1 VGKKDKEAKRKKDKE
16 KRAKGDKGKKDKGK
30 KGKDKSSA
38 SPEPIHQTFTPGQSY
53 ADGTP
58 MDTVT
63 YLEAKLILKPD
74 RFTSVQAFRDFGKL
88 VQSTA
93 KKVGVGFI
101 PDAEAG
107 LRPQI
112 REITFGDTTDFR
124 LYNNAFILR
133 RRIAYVDGFPVGD
146 PEVVFKFRHPDEKQ
160 ATALDVR
167 PNIAGKYRIKFK
179 AEALPLKDEV
189 GGYRILYSHN
199 CQFGLSQ
206 MHDADKTSMATL
218 VKVFPALAKL
228 QKATDEK
235 LTLVNGGIVEEVLL
249 PLGQLDFGKGLVG
262 KCDIGLWRTRGEHKS
277 LVGEFA
283 FQVQFSRREDVADK
297 QKKLA
302 AQFYISLQNDVADW
316 LALGVTK
323 TGMVY
328 RLNGN
333 EPQSHE

>member
-1 VGKKDKEAKRKKDKE
+1 MKKLRMADPRTTRVSDLK
-16 KRAKGDKGKKDKGK
+16 
-30 KGKDKSSA
+30 
-38 SPEPIHQTFTPGQSY
+38 PGQY
-53 ADGTP
+53 ADGSP
-58 MDTVT
+58 LDDVQ
-63 YLEAKLILKPD
+63 YLECKLNLKSDEFTSAKGFRKYAKL
-74 RFTSVQAFRDFGKL
+74 V
-88 VQSTA
+88 A
-93 KKVGVGFI
+93 KAAEECGVGF
-101 PDAEAG
+101 DTSSAKG
-107 LRPQI
+107 SRPAI
-112 REITFGDTTDFR
+112 REVMFMDTEDFR

-146 PEVVFKFRHPDEKQ
+146 PEIVFKFRHPDEKQ

-179 AEALPLKDEV
+179 AEALPLKDQV

-206 MHDADKTSMATL
+206 MHDADKMAMHTL
-218 VKVFPALAKL
+218 AKVFPALAKL

-235 LTLVNGGIVEEVLL
+235 LSLVNGGIVEEVLL
-249 PLGQLDFGKGLVG
+249 PLGQLDFGKGMVG

-283 FQVQFSRREDVADK
+283 FQVQFARREEVAEK

>member
-1 VGKKDKEAKRKKDKE
+1 MIQEFPMGKKDKESKNKK
-16 KRAKGDKGKKDKGK
+16 KKDKGK
-30 KGKDKSSA
+30 KGKVKDKETA
-38 SPEPIHQTFTPGQSY
+38 AQQPVARTPEPGQSY
-53 ADGTP
+53 ADGAP
-58 MDTVT
+58 LDRVT

-88 VQSTA
+88 VQKTA

-101 PDAEAG
+101 PDAEAS

-112 REITFGDTTDFR
+112 REITFGDTPDFR

-146 PEVVFKFRHPDEKQ
+146 PEIVFKFRHPDEKA
-160 ATALDVR
+160 ATAVDVR
-167 PNIAGKYRIKFK
+167 PKIAGKYRIKFK

-206 MHDADKTSMATL
+206 MHDADKMAMATL
-218 VKVFPALAKL
+218 VKVFPSLAKL

-249 PLGQLDFGKGLVG
+249 PLGQLDFGKGLLA

-283 FQVQFSRREDVADK
+283 FQVQFDRREGVGEK

-302 AQFYISLQNDVADW
+302 AMFYVTLQNDVADW